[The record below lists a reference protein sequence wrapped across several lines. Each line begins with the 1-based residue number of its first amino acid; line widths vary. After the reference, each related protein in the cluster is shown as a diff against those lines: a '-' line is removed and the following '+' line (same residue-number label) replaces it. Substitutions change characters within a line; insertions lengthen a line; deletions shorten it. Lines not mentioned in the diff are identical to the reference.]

1 MRRYGLVVL
10 ALVAAVGIGA
20 CEDDEDEDTV
30 EFRATLLGTNERP
43 TPVTNTSATGTA
55 SVIDNGASMSFVVN
69 VNGIANVTAA
79 HIHVASVDSAGPI
92 VVDLTPNTA
101 VTTGILAQGT
111 FTQANIRPL
120 QTGAAPISMDSLRV
134 LMRAGRTYVN
144 VHNTANP
151 GGHIRGQLLLN

>member
-1 MRRYGLVVL
+1 MRRFGLVVF
-10 ALVAAVGIGA
+10 ALVTAVGIGA
-20 CEDDEDEDTV
+20 CGDDDEEDSV
-30 EFRATLLGTNERP
+30 EFVATLNGGNERP
-43 TPVTNTSATGTA
+43 NPVNNTSAAGNATVT
-55 SVIDNGASMSFVVN
+55 DNGGSMSFVVN
-69 VNGIANVTAA
+69 VTGIANVTAA

-101 VTTGILAQGT
+101 ITTGILAQGT

-151 GGHIRGQLLLN
+151 GGHIRGQLRLN